1 MTPAEAQAR
10 WAASLPVTVL
20 PPRQP
25 WRTWLRRS
33 AMEAE
38 VVLGDLV
45 RVRSA
50 RARSVDVALRDH
62 AGEISSV
69 RSLRLPD
76 DAEPLPSDAPDLVL
90 ADPVARAVLAGRA
103 RLGPADADDDQV
115 AATAWSGEVHLC
127 MGPVIWLARAAGPGR
142 RRQGHAVLGLLGPLD
157 RSATLAAIAAL
168 LPAGSAL
175 VLQEGRWDRAGARV
189 ARVLDAIPDI
199 ERDVETDPATWVR
212 R

>member
-10 WAASLPVTVL
+10 WAASLPVTAL
-20 PPRQP
+20 PPRHP
-25 WRTWLRRS
+25 WRAWLRRPP
-33 AMEAE
+33 MEAE

-62 AGEISSV
+62 AGEISAV
-69 RSLRLPD
+69 RGLRLPD

-103 RLGPADADDDQV
+103 RLGSADVDDDLV
-115 AATAWSGEVHLC
+115 PATSWSGEVHLC
-127 MGPVIWLARAAGPGR
+127 MGPVIWLARATGRGP
-142 RRQGHAVLGLLGPLD
+142 RQEGHAVLGLLGPLD
-157 RSATLAAIAAL
+157 RSATLAAIAAG

-175 VLQEGRWDRAGARV
+175 VLQEGRWGHAGARV
-189 ARVLDAIPDI
+189 ARVLDAIPTL
-199 ERDVETDPATWVR
+199 ERDTETGLATWVR

>member
-10 WAASLPVTVL
+10 WAASLPVTAL
-20 PPRQP
+20 PPRHP
-25 WRTWLRRS
+25 WRAWLRRS
-33 AMEAE
+33 SMEAE

-45 RVRSA
+45 RVRSP
-50 RARSVDVALRDH
+50 RARSVDVALTDH
-62 AGEISSV
+62 AGEISAV

-76 DAEPLPSDAPDLVL
+76 DSDPLPVDTPDLVL
-90 ADPVARAVLAGRA
+90 ADSVARAVLAGRA
-103 RLGPADADDDQV
+103 RLGSADVDDDQV
-115 AATAWSGEVHLC
+115 AAMAWSGEVHLC
-127 MGPVIWLARAAGPGR
+127 MGPVIWLARGVHSSG

-157 RSATLAAIAAL
+157 QSHTLPAIAAR
-168 LPAGSAL
+168 LPAGSAV

-199 ERDVETDPATWVR
+199 ERDTETGLATWVR